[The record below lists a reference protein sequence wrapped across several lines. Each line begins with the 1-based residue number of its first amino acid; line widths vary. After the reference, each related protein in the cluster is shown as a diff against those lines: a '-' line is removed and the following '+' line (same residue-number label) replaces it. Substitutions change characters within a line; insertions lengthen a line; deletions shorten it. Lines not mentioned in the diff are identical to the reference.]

1 MVAKILE
8 IGLGRI
14 SFEDFLDL
22 FNPTKLISYQPADP
36 YGLILWDINYGS
48 RVIPTID
55 KKSKERMDKY
65 VREKEQKYAS
75 KTKLFRLIQHNNIS

>member
-14 SFEDFLDL
+14 RFEDFLDL
-22 FNPTKLISYQPADP
+22 FNPAKLISYQPADP

-48 RVIPTID
+48 SVLLTID
-55 KKSKERMDKY
+55 KKSKERMDNYFRK
-65 VREKEQKYAS
+65 KELKYAS
-75 KTKLFRLIQHNNIS
+75 KTELFRLIQHNDIS